1 MRRILGA
8 AALLVVAD
16 TALAQPPA
24 LTLAVPTGPAPTA
37 CAALDAP
44 PTAPVALAETF
55 RDDFDAFDPYGGRWT
70 PHFDHNRYGDWHART
85 LTANGEAQVYVDPR
99 YQGDAD
105 RPLGLDPFR
114 AAGGLL
120 TITARPTPEGLR
132 DAIGGFAYVSG
143 LISSRR
149 SFLQR
154 YGYFEIRARSPSA
167 AGAWPAFWLL
177 ASGGRPPEID
187 VLETRGD
194 EPDLHVR
201 LHWREGG
208 AHRSSGCRLPRPRS
222 AGLHAYGVLW
232 RADALVYY
240 LDRAPVAWIRSRPG
254 LDRPMYLLANL
265 AVGGRWA
272 GAPDGAQYPAEYAID
287 WIAAFQVLGG
297 DVR

>member
-8 AALLVVAD
+8 AALLLLAD
-16 TALAQPPA
+16 TALAERLG
-24 LTLAVPTGPAPTA
+24 LTLAVPTGPAPAA
-37 CAALDAP
+37 CALADAL
-44 PTAPVALAETF
+44 PTAPVALTETF
-55 RDDFDAFDPYGGRWT
+55 RDDFDAFDPYAGRWT
-70 PHFDHNRYGDWHART
+70 PHFDHNAYGDWRART
-85 LTANGEAQVYVDPR
+85 LAGNGEAQIYVDPR
-99 YQGDAD
+99 YPGGAG

-120 TITARPTPEGLR
+120 GITARPTPDGLR
-132 DAIGGFAYVSG
+132 EALGSFAYVSG

-154 YGYFEIRARSPSA
+154 YGYFEIRARLPAA

-177 ASGGRPPEID
+177 APGRWPPEID

-194 EPDLHVR
+194 EAYLHVH
-201 LHWREGG
+201 LHWSEDG
-208 AHRSSGCRLPRPRS
+208 AHRASGCRLPRPRG
-222 AGLHAYGVLW
+222 AGFHAYGVLW

-240 LDRAPVAWIRSRPG
+240 LDRAPVAWIGSRSG

-265 AVGGRWA
+265 AVGGHWA
-272 GAPDGAQYPAEYAID
+272 GAPDARQYPAEYAID
-287 WIAAFQVLGG
+287 WIAAFQVAGV